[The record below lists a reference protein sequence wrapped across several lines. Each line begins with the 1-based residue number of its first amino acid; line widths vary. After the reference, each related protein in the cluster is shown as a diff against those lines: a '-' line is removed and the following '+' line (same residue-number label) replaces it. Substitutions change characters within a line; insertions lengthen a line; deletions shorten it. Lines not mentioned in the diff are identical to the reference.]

1 MEKKS
6 DAVRVGMSIKAAASA
21 EKDPIDAA
29 EAVCEKVQGF
39 VPDLAV
45 LCVTP
50 KHREHF
56 ESISETILDKVG
68 PRNLIGSSM
77 AGVIGPEQ
85 EIEAGTGVS
94 LWVAKMPGVRV
105 LPFVI
110 DQGDLDALDGPA
122 DWHDRLGVQ
131 PDDVPAIMVLPD
143 PFSIRFDQ
151 CLERM
156 DESLPGA
163 TIVGGVSSGAQSPG
177 LNRLFLNDQM
187 IRMGMVGVS
196 LVGDFR
202 VSTVVSQGCRPVGPP
217 FVITKAQENIVL
229 ELGGREAYSVL
240 RDVHDQADAHEQAL
254 MRKGLHVGRVID
266 EQVAEFGPGDF
277 LIRNLAGVVENKG
290 LAITDYLR
298 AGQTIQFHVRDGQT
312 ADEEMRSLLES
323 SVEKM
328 FDKPKGGLLFNCNGR
343 GTNLFTEANHDV
355 NVIKEYLPEC
365 PVAGCFA
372 AGEIG
377 PVGGTTFIH
386 GFTSSLLL
394 FHEA

>member
-1 MEKKS
+1 MGNV
-6 DAVRVGMSIKAAASA
+6 DVVQTGMTIKAAASA
-21 EKDPIDAA
+21 QKDPIDAA
-29 EAVCEKVQGF
+29 NEVCEKVAGF
-39 VPDLAV
+39 VPDLAMLFV
-45 LCVTP
+45 SP
-50 KHREHF
+50 KHREHY
-56 ESISETILDKVG
+56 ESISQTVLETVG
-68 PRNLIGSSM
+68 PRNLIGATM
-77 AGVIGPEQ
+77 AGVIGPGS
-85 EIEAGTGVS
+85 EIEGGPGVS
-94 LWVAKMPGVRV
+94 LWAAKMPGVRV

-110 DQGDLDALDGPA
+110 DQQDLESLESSA

-131 PDDVPAIMVLPD
+131 PDEIPTVMMLPD

-151 CLERM
+151 AIEKM
-156 DESLPGA
+156 DEALPGA
-163 TIVGGVSSGAQSPG
+163 TVVGGVASGAQSPG
-177 LNRLFLNDQM
+177 KNRLFLNDQFL
-187 IRMGMVGVS
+187 RMGMVGVS

-229 ELGGREAYSVL
+229 ELGGREAYAVL
-240 RDVHDQADAHEQAL
+240 RDVHDKADAQEQAL

-298 AGQTIQFHVRDGQT
+298 AGQTIQFHVRDGRT
-312 ADEEMRSLLES
+312 ADEEMRSLLEAR
-323 SVEKM
+323 VMKM
-328 FDKPKGGLLFNCNGR
+328 HEKPKGGLMFNCNGR
-343 GTNLFTEANHDV
+343 GTHLFTEVNHDV
-355 NVIKEYLPEC
+355 NVIKEFLPEC

-377 PVGGTTFIH
+377 PVGGATFVH
-386 GFTSSLLL
+386 GFTSSLVL